1 MMEKTLYSLMSE
13 EIFPLLGKV
22 GTGKLKAKAKEILI
36 MKIGIAQMECIVG
49 NVNSNLNKMSGF
61 IEKAAEAGCR
71 VVVFP
76 EMVDTGYD
84 VNQIARHASSWDRG
98 PIECIQTNAKQNN
111 MYVICGLSELA
122 NGRIYNVMAVVS
134 PDGHLMAK
142 YRKTHLAAFSPLH
155 EDKIFTPG
163 NSLETV
169 EIDNMTWGLM
179 ICYDLRF
186 PEISRSLALKGSEVL
201 VLSSA
206 WPFPR
211 LRHWNTL
218 LAARAIENQVFVA
231 AANLVGKNSSVTFCG
246 SSRIIDPFGITI
258 TSASEEQEAL
268 IVGDIEKNELVRV
281 RKSMPVFEQRREDL
295 YCHTMLH
302 KHCE

>member
-1 MMEKTLYSLMSE
+1 M
-13 EIFPLLGKV
+13 KV
-22 GTGKLKAKAKEILI
+22 A
-36 MKIGIAQMECIVG
+36 IAQMECVVG
-49 NVNSNLNKMSGF
+49 NVTSNLNKISGF
-61 IEKAAEAGCR
+61 IQKSAEAGCR
-71 VVVFP
+71 AVVFP
-76 EMVDTGYD
+76 EMADTGYD
-84 VNQIARHASSWDRG
+84 VTQIAGHASSWKRG
-98 PIECIQTNAKQNN
+98 PVERIQKDAEQFGI
-111 MYVICGLSELA
+111 YVICGLSELA
-122 NGRIYNVMAVVS
+122 NGRVYNVLAVVG

-169 EIDNMTWGLM
+169 QIGDMTWGLM

-186 PEISRSLALKGSEVL
+186 PELSRSLALEGAEVL

-218 LAARAIENQVFVA
+218 IDARAIENQVFVV
-231 AANLVGKNSSVTFCG
+231 AANQAGKNSSVTFCG

-258 TSASEEQEAL
+258 VSASEEREAL
-268 IVGDIEKNELVRV
+268 IVGDIEKNELIRV
-281 RKSMPVFEQRREDL
+281 RKNMPVFEQRRTDI
-295 YCHTMLH
+295 YRSV
-302 KHCE
+302 

>member
-1 MMEKTLYSLMSE
+1 
-13 EIFPLLGKV
+13 
-22 GTGKLKAKAKEILI
+22 
-36 MKIGIAQMECIVG
+36 MKIAIAQMECIVG
-49 NVNSNLNKMSGF
+49 NVTSNLNKISVF
-61 IEKAAEAGCR
+61 TQKAAEAGCH

-76 EMVDTGYD
+76 EMADTGYD
-84 VNQIARHASSWDRG
+84 VSQIARYASSWDRG
-98 PIECIQTNAKQNN
+98 PIERIRKYAEQNSIN
-111 MYVICGLSELA
+111 IICGLSELE
-122 NGRIYNVMAVVS
+122 NNRVYNVLAVVG

-163 NSLETV
+163 DSLETV
-169 EIDNMTWGLM
+169 QIGDMTWGLM

-186 PEISRSLALKGSEVL
+186 PEFSRALVLEGAEVL

-218 LAARAIENQVFVA
+218 IDARAIENQVFMA
-231 AANLVGKNSSVTFCG
+231 AANHAGKNSSATFCG
-246 SSRIIDPFGITI
+246 SSRLVDPFGVMIA
-258 TSASEEQEAL
+258 SASEEREAL

-281 RKSMPVFEQRREDL
+281 RKNMPVFEQRREDI
-295 YCHTMLH
+295 YYHTMLH
-302 KHCE
+302 KHSE